1 MYYRIEIAIGNDAFS
16 PEPGPELA
24 RILRKLAHRIEGSDE
39 EGLESIIRLLDYNG
53 NAVGTAALSDI

>member
-1 MYYRIEIAIGNDAFS
+1 MYYRIEIAIDNAAFS

-24 RILRKLAHRIEGSDE
+24 RILSQLAHQIECIE
-39 EGLESIIRLLDYNG
+39 EADLEYVIRLRDYNG